1 MDQSIIFNKPKKSE
15 KDRRWLAILLVFASM
30 VTSSPLF
37 LNYGPFKGNIY
48 YILILLIVIIVS
60 YKRIRIKTQ
69 YIPIACLIIGL
80 QFLGIV
86 YWLEPKLFLFQ
97 IYFFMAWISIF
108 AMDDKD
114 LNTFIK
120 VASIFVLI
128 LLIGA
133 VIGFLYTL
141 GGGTEVFS
149 IANEDTRS
157 NGFYL
162 TTFSNSYLGRII
174 RPSGIYDEP
183 GALSFVICLV
193 AALRKLRGFSN
204 GFTWVILILGF
215 FTLSIAHLIY
225 VILHL
230 FQDMRKWNLKSIS
243 IFILA
248 GLMISLLISQSALWD
263 VLSEYFF
270 ARLKFEDGQMAGDNR
285 SALVVNSVNYLNAN
299 VFLFGLD
306 VDCIVRPA
314 ICQQKG
320 YNQFGDNPLGPLVWG
335 GITLTFPY
343 YLIVFWALIKGI
355 KHVNF
360 IYIGF
365 FLLLLQRIDVMSY
378 GYALLIAIL
387 TYVIIL
393 QHTRRTRDQVE

>member
-1 MDQSIIFNKPKKSE
+1 MDQLINFNNYPKPE
-15 KDRRWLAILLVFASM
+15 KRTWLAVLLVFAGM
-30 VTSSPLF
+30 ITQSPIF

-48 YILILLIVIIVS
+48 YILTLFIAAVLC
-60 YKRIRIKTQ
+60 YRRIRIKNH

-80 QFLGIV
+80 QLLGIV

-97 IYFFMAWISIF
+97 IYFFLAWIIIF
-108 AMDDKD
+108 SMNQKD
-114 LNTFIK
+114 LDTFIK
-120 VASIFVLI
+120 VASIFVMI
-128 LLIGA
+128 L
-133 VIGFLYTL
+133 VIGGMIGFIYTL
-141 GGGTEVFS
+141 AGGTKLFS
-149 IANEDTRS
+149 IENEDTRS
-157 NGFYL
+157 NGFYF
-162 TTFSNSYLGRII
+162 TTFSNTYLGSII

-193 AALRKLRGFSN
+193 AAMRKLRGFSN
-204 GFTWVILILGF
+204 GFTWGILIMGF

-225 VILHL
+225 VGLYL
-230 FQDMRKWNLKSIS
+230 CQDMRKWNLKNIS
-243 IFILA
+243 VFILA
-248 GLMISLLISQSALWD
+248 FFMIILLISQSVLWD
-263 VLSEYFF
+263 VFSQYFF

-285 SALVVNSVNYLNAN
+285 SALVINAVNYLNTN
-299 VFLFGLD
+299 VFFFGLD

-343 YLIVFWALIKGI
+343 YLIVLFTLFKGI

-393 QHTRRTRDQVE
+393 KHTKKRLVQVV